1 MATLEKTILNLLDK
15 MNATLLES
23 SMLDIISKFMY
34 TNVYRRFGYDLKHCF
49 FDADISVHLN
59 FFKHAY
65 PGYDW
70 IYKYTR
76 GIDAYFVAI
85 GNSCESDENIVVC
98 YPIGTCDF
106 CDMFEILERRIQNQ
120 QEDLL
125 IESIDKILNCV
136 SVTKDPKEFILGY
149 TEYSEDEFEEF
160 FKEFDSLNK

>member
-1 MATLEKTILNLLDK
+1 MATLEKTILNLFEKINTD
-15 MNATLLES
+15 LLETS
-23 SMLDIISKFMY
+23 VFDIISKFMY
-34 TNVYRRFGYDLKHCF
+34 TNVYRRFGYNLKQCF
-49 FDADISVHLN
+49 LDADISVHLN

-85 GNSCESDENIVVC
+85 GNSESDENMVVC
-98 YPIGTCDF
+98 YPIGTCDM
-106 CDMFEILERRIQNQ
+106 CDMFERLERRIRNQ

-149 TEYSEDEFEEF
+149 TEYPSYEFEEF